1 MKKYFIRK
9 KIIAKQ
15 KKLTEV
21 NSTSVNVLL
30 LLDDSLSVNQVS
42 KMFQDNFGATYQLY
56 YIVYTKDKLSEESPK
71 YLVNQASFSFFGN
84 IKNQFITK
92 ILDKKFCYQFN
103 LFSEDNCYLN
113 YLSSCAYSNYSLGFT
128 SPNDSSNDISIKAS
142 TEELDLFFK
151 EAKKY
156 LSIID

>member
-1 MKKYFIRK
+1 MKKYLIRK
-9 KIIAKQ
+9 KTIANQ
-15 KKLTEV
+15 KKVAQVTT
-21 NSTSVNVLL
+21 SSVNVLL
-30 LLDDSLSVNQVS
+30 LLEDNLTVAQVS
-42 KMFQDNFGATYQLY
+42 KMFQHSFGTTYQLHFV
-56 YIVYTKDKLSEESPK
+56 VYTKDKLSGESPE

-92 ILDKKFCYQFN
+92 LLDKKFCYQFN

-113 YLSSCAYSNYSLGFT
+113 YLSSCAYSNYSIGFT